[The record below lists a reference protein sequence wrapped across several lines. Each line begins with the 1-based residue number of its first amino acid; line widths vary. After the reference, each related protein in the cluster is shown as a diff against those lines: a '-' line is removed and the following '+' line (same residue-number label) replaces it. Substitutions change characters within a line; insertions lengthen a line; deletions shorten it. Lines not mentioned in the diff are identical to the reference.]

1 MTTLALILPC
11 YNESKIIS
19 RSISTANNYLN
30 KLKEKKIISKKSFLL
45 IVDDGSTDNTW
56 EIVSKLSEKPMAIK
70 LNKNYGHQI
79 AIYAGIEKS
88 FNHCDVSVTMDIDLE
103 QDIETIEKFI
113 QNYNSGSDIV
123 VGIRDERKNDS
134 FLKEKLSKLFYKI
147 LSIDSKKNLEGQADF
162 RLLTKE
168 AMKKILDKKLD
179 KIFFRDLI
187 YQLDLKI
194 SYVKHSINILKDR
207 KSKYT
212 FTKML
217 KLAYSAIID
226 YSNFPLK
233 LIFFLSF
240 FVIFLAL
247 IIVAIYL
254 YQTLILKN
262 TIPGWASIIL
272 SLYLLSSIQIFS
284 IGIISIYLKK
294 LLNLISNN
302 KKYSIEKKIEID
314 E

>member
-1 MTTLALILPC
+1 MTVLALILPC
-11 YNESKIIS
+11 YNESEIIS
-19 RSISTANNYLN
+19 QSISTANNYLK
-30 KLKEKKIISKKSFLL
+30 KLKEKKIISENSFLL

-56 EIVSKLSEKPMAIK
+56 EIICKLPEKPRAIK
-70 LNKNYGHQI
+70 LNKNFGHQI
-79 AIYAGIEKS
+79 AIYAGIEES
-88 FNHCDVSVTMDIDLE
+88 FNHCDISITMDIDLE
-103 QDIETIEKFI
+103 QNIEAIEKFI
-113 QNYNSGSDIV
+113 QKYNSGFDIV
-123 VGIRDERKNDS
+123 VGIRDQRKNDS

-147 LSIDSKKNLEGQADF
+147 LSIDNKKNLEGQADF
-162 RLLTKE
+162 RLLSKE
-168 AMKKILDKKLD
+168 AMKKILNKKLD

-194 SYVKHSINILKDR
+194 SYVKHSINILKYR

-233 LIFFLSF
+233 FIFFLSF

-247 IIVAIYL
+247 IVVVIYL

-294 LLNLISNN
+294 ILNLISDN
-302 KKYSIEKKIEID
+302 KKYSIEKKIEIN

>member
-1 MTTLALILPC
+1 MTVLALILPC
-11 YNESKIIS
+11 YNESEIIS
-19 RSISTANNYLN
+19 QSISTANNYLK
-30 KLKEKKIISKKSFLL
+30 KLKEKKIISENSFLL

-56 EIVSKLSEKPMAIK
+56 EIICKLPEKPRAIK
-70 LNKNYGHQI
+70 LNKNFGHQI
-79 AIYAGIEKS
+79 AIYAGIEES
-88 FNHCDVSVTMDIDLE
+88 FNHCDISITMDIDLE
-103 QDIETIEKFI
+103 QNIEAIEKFI
-113 QNYNSGSDIV
+113 QKYNSGFDIV
-123 VGIRDERKNDS
+123 VGIRDQRKNDS

-147 LSIDSKKNLEGQADF
+147 LSIDNKKNLEGQADF
-162 RLLTKE
+162 RLLSKE
-168 AMKKILDKKLD
+168 AMKKILNKKLD

-194 SYVKHSINILKDR
+194 SYVKHSINILKYR

-233 LIFFLSF
+233 FIFFLNF

-247 IIVAIYL
+247 IVVAIYL

-294 LLNLISNN
+294 ILNLISDN
-302 KKYSIEKKIEID
+302 KKYTIEKKIEIN